1 MRRLRVEREGE
12 QADEGIEAHALR
24 LSLCAQRSNPASKWL
39 SFPVRTPKSYRNA
52 PNSQMRLSH
61 LADYAVVLMT
71 AAARRPAAARL
82 SATELACE
90 TGVPLPTAQKLMG
103 QLAACGLLR
112 SVRGAGGGFSL
123 AKGAS
128 QISLADIVEAVEG
141 PIAMTVCSGH
151 EGPSDCALDAHCRV
165 KPHMG
170 VVGNAVRGAL
180 GAVSLEA
187 LSGPASAARG
197 LAR

>member
-1 MRRLRVEREGE
+1 
-12 QADEGIEAHALR
+12 
-24 LSLCAQRSNPASKWL
+24 
-39 SFPVRTPKSYRNA
+39 
-52 PNSQMRLSH
+52 MRLTH

-82 SATELACE
+82 SATELSAE

-103 QLAACGLLR
+103 QLAMSGLLT
-112 SVRGAGGGFSL
+112 SVRGAGGGFAL
-123 AKGAS
+123 ARPAAE
-128 QISLADIVEAVEG
+128 ISLADVVEAVEG

-170 VVGNAVRGAL
+170 IVGMAVRGAL
-180 GAVSLEA
+180 GAVSLEQLCA
-187 LSGPASAARG
+187 PAQAGAQSKLKESWAPSSAGAQS
-197 LAR
+197 A

>member
-1 MRRLRVEREGE
+1 MRLR
-12 QADEGIEAHALR
+12 
-24 LSLCAQRSNPASKWL
+24 
-39 SFPVRTPKSYRNA
+39 
-52 PNSQMRLSH
+52 H

-71 AAARRPAAARL
+71 AAARRNAGERL
-82 SATELACE
+82 SATELSAE

-103 QLAACGLLR
+103 QLATAGLLD
-112 SVRGAGGGFSL
+112 SVRGAAGGFSL
-123 AKGAS
+123 SRPATK
-128 QISLADIVEAVEG
+128 ISLADILEAVEG

-170 VVGNAVRGAL
+170 VVGKAVRGAL
-180 GAVSLEA
+180 GAVSLTE
-187 LSGPASAARG
+187 